1 MESVCHIILYCY
13 LSLSLISFYFIVPS
27 VTCDFE
33 DESDFLCGY
42 INQTYSV
49 WIPISYESD
58 NDAAKA
64 SSDTGKLTKLL
75 YTSTLVF

>member
-1 MESVCHIILYCY
+1 M
-13 LSLSLISFYFIVPS
+13 FIVPS

-64 SSDTGKLTKLL
+64 SSDTGKFNLTFI
-75 YTSTLVF
+75 TP